1 MGNRPSVLIIEP
13 QQSNRTTL
21 EMTLSHEG
29 MRVYSATSLGSAL
42 LQLRVLQPDLIIIGF
57 DGQELAESAAV
68 AQVKALSPAPVLVLG
83 NGTGTSRGPG
93 IADCLTYPLNIEQ
106 LCAKVALLL
115 DTRVSTPPT
124 MNDAKGVS

>member
-1 MGNRPSVLIIEP
+1 MGKRPSVLVIEP
-13 QQSNRTTL
+13 QQSTRTTL
-21 EMTLSHEG
+21 EMMLSHEG
-29 MRVYSATSLGSAL
+29 LRVFSATSLGSAL

-83 NGTGTSRGPG
+83 NATGTSRGPG
-93 IADCLTYPLNIEQ
+93 VADCLTYPLNIEQ

-115 DTRVSTPPT
+115 DTRVSTPPA
-124 MNDAKGVS
+124 M